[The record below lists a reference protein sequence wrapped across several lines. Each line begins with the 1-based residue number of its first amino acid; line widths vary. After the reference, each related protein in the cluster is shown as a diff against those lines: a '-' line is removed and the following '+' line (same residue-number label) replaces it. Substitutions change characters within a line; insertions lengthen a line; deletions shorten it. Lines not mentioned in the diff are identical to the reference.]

1 MFIKLG
7 MQKKLSLV
15 MMLII
20 IIIIIKIIKILII
33 SIIEAIINTVNTE
46 CAPIVVCNQSSRIL
60 EQNSGVGVYSK

>member
-1 MFIKLG
+1 
-7 MQKKLSLV
+7 

-20 IIIIIKIIKILII
+20 IIIIIKIIIMKIIIMKIIKILII